1 MEARVIE
8 RTADVRVPSRRPSLR
23 RHVGFVVAAA
33 VLAVTVLGTWAA
45 PVGAAA
51 TSSSM
56 ADRMLDSLNRDREN
70 RGLVKLRQ
78 WDSLSSIARSRAEN
92 MASRNLLSHD
102 AAGGDLGAEYDQH
115 GIQWY
120 GFGEIIGVS
129 NAGWGNAAADHIYSM
144 WKASA
149 PHAAIM
155 FGRGYN
161 YVGLGFAYRESNGT
175 TWASVVFSD
184 SKDHTAPKAE
194 KHGKDVSG
202 RSVTFRWSG
211 HDRKLQ
217 THMAG
222 LDDFDVQVRV
232 DHGSWRTVLN
242 NTTRKSL
249 TLRDRS
255 RGHWYGFRVRAADQR
270 GNLSGWTNEGRVWVP

>member
-8 RTADVRVPSRRPSLR
+8 RTVVRVPSRRRSLR
-23 RHVGFVVAAA
+23 RHVGFVIASAA
-33 VLAVTVLGTWAA
+33 LAASVLGVWAV

-56 ADRMLDSLNRDREN
+56 ADRMLESLNRDRES
-70 RGLVKLRQ
+70 RGLVKLRA
-78 WDSLSSIARSRAEN
+78 WSPLTSIAEQRASN
-92 MASRNLLSHD
+92 MASSNALSHD
-102 AAGGDLGAEYDQH
+102 AAGGDLGAEYTQQ
-115 GIQWY
+115 GIPWY
-120 GFGEIIGVS
+120 AFGEIIGVS
-129 NAGWGNAAADHIYSM
+129 NADWGNAAADHIYSM

-155 FGRGYN
+155 FSRGYN
-161 YVGLGFAYRESNGT
+161 YIGIGYAYRSSNGT
-175 TWASVVFSD
+175 TWASVVFAD

-194 KHGKDVSG
+194 RNGKSVSG
-202 RSVTFRWSG
+202 RSVTFRWTG
-211 HDRKLQ
+211 HDRTLQ
-217 THMAG
+217 THTAG
-222 LDDFDVQVRV
+222 LANFDVEVRV
-232 DHGSWRTVLN
+232 DHGDWRTVLN
-242 NTTRKSL
+242 NTTRASL